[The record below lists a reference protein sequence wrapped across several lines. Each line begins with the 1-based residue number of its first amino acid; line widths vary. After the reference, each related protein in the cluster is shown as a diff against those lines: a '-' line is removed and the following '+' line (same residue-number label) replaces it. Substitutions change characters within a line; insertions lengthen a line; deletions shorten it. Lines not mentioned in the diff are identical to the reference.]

1 MTDITYDIARQR
13 AEQLQREAANERA
26 AQEALRTNKRPRA
39 NNWLR
44 RLMAQDNNRMDTGEK
59 N

>member
-13 AEQLQREAANERA
+13 VQDLQREAANERA
-26 AQEALRTNKRPRA
+26 AREAMRANKRTRPS
-39 NNWLR
+39 NWLR
-44 RLMAQDNNRMDTGEK
+44 RLTGQDTNRLETGEK